1 MKVII
6 SIVLLIVLTIVALNM
21 RVNETFVGDE
31 IFGERLVKIQM
42 SARGDAGPEGQ
53 AGRPGPAGDAGR
65 SAFNNALEKAQADGG
80 DIPVWAQGEGNR
92 DGWIA
97 SLKGKT
103 GDQGEEGESALNIVK
118 AELLAEGKNAPDSLK
133 SYLNSLQSNLLP
145 FGTIVAY
152 NPQAPSLPS
161 SGINIPDGWAE
172 CNGEEVDKSDRSGT
186 VTPPD
191 LRGRFI
197 LGRNDTDIEKTIY
210 NYGTDGGTEINEE
223 SIILDNIPSHT
234 HGVDINVDDTSYT
247 AGDVIF
253 ETDES
258 TDEHSDKYYGRK
270 DDDSSKYF
278 LQQNS
283 MANQG
288 DAGAQGPFY
297 SQSEEK
303 DSSDTSHIHKNTLTQ
318 GELNE
323 RLKHNHNISVTGAGK
338 SVPLEID
345 NMPPYYVLIYIM
357 KI

>member
-31 IFGERLVKIQM
+31 IFGERLVEIISSQGE
-42 SARGDAGPEGQ
+42 RGPPGADGKPGTEGD
-53 AGRPGPAGDAGR
+53 PGR
-65 SAFNNALEKAQADGG
+65 SAFNNALAIEKAKGD
-80 DIPVWAQGEGNR
+80 DIPEWAKD
-92 DGWIA
+92 DGDKDRWIA
-97 SLKGKT
+97 SLKGK
-103 GDQGEEGESALNIVK
+103 SALNIIK
-118 AELLAEGKNAPDSLK
+118 DELAPSAPVT
-133 SYLNSLQSNLLP
+133 LNSYFNSLLSNLLP

-152 NPQAPSLPS
+152 NPQAPSPPS